1 MKVKIAKTIDMNQ
14 IPTEARRMLDQAKN
28 HLTYGLPES
37 MNRVTMNSLS
47 SNGEE
52 FFQTIETIDLF
63 RQELAVLDESM
74 QEVQNILKGYKEAI
88 MPEVKQPEEEYSE
101 EGTVQISDIEEE
113 YEYETDEVEDE
124 EG

>member
-1 MKVKIAKTIDMNQ
+1 LI
-14 IPTEARRMLDQAKN
+14 
-28 HLTYGLPES
+28 YGLPAN
-37 MNRVTMNSLS
+37 MNRVTMKSLS

-52 FFQTIETIDLF
+52 FFKTIEEIDLF
-63 RQELAVLDESM
+63 RKELTALDESV
-74 QEVQNILKGYKEAI
+74 QEVQNILKGYKEAV

-101 EGTVQISDIEEE
+101 EETVQISDIEEE

>member
-1 MKVKIAKTIDMNQ
+1 MKVKISKTIDIGQ
-14 IPTEARRMLDQAKN
+14 IPTEVRRMLDQAKN
-28 HLTYGLPES
+28 HLIYGLPAN
-37 MNRVTMNSLS
+37 MNRVTMKSLS

-52 FFQTIETIDLF
+52 FFKTIEEIDLF
-63 RQELAVLDESM
+63 RKELTALDESV
-74 QEVQNILKGYKEAI
+74 QEVQNILKGYKEAV

-101 EGTVQISDIEEE
+101 EETVQISDIEEE